1 MLPRLRLN
9 QRSTLLSLS
18 LKGAHAEDK
27 WLTEVEICAGG
38 RLRAAVALT
47 TKGSGGEMWR
57 HITSQASEAVLPF
70 CLQTCDV
77 LTAGGLSQV
86 PEPQA
91 EIGSVWIVSK
101 GTPKKPVAGVDG
113 GAFARLPDL
122 CALSESRSL
131 E

>member
-1 MLPRLRLN
+1 M
-9 QRSTLLSLS
+9 
-18 LKGAHAEDK
+18 
-27 WLTEVEICAGG
+27 EICAGG

-57 HITSQASEAVLPF
+57 HITSQASEAVLP
-70 CLQTCDV
+70 
-77 LTAGGLSQV
+77 S
-86 PEPQA
+86 E
-91 EIGSVWIVSK
+91 